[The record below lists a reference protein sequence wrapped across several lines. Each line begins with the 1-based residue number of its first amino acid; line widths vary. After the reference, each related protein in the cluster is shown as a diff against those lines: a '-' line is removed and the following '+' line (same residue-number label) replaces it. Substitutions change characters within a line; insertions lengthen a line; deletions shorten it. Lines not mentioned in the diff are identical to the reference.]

1 MRFCNGI
8 VLTYERRV
16 SLIPVPD
23 LQVVVLA
30 FPWGAGGLD
39 EEPVSKVDPDEV
51 SRGRS
56 DGPEAGDVRA
66 VLLGIHGRVELHPGR
81 VSVGEILAE
90 LFQLLR
96 VVFGFVGRRRRS
108 TLHRR
113 SKSGKTF
120 ALSTQ
125 LSNLLLNQGFF
136 AHFQKTQGRLQKKL
150 KLTFGKK
157 TQGCG
162 DNFRYWDKN

>member
-1 MRFCNGI
+1 MQFCNCI

-51 SRGRS
+51 SRGRG

-66 VLLGIHGRVELHPGR
+66 VLLGIHWGVELHPGR

-90 LFQLLR
+90 LLQLLR

-120 ALSTQ
+120 AFSTRKNPCDNIATI
-125 LSNLLLNQGFF
+125 LYAVLRRLVRIVLCSC
-136 AHFQKTQGRLQKKL
+136 KT
-150 KLTFGKK
+150 
-157 TQGCG
+157 TQA
-162 DNFRYWDKN
+162 FWTA